1 MNSKGILAIQHWQ
14 KVWPGSALASFCIV
28 KENADTLVI
37 FLKEK
42 QEQINHILLLTCLL
56 HIPLGCT
63 VTQIP
68 T

>member
-14 KVWPGSALASFCIV
+14 KVWPGSALASFCIF
-28 KENADTLVI
+28 KENADTLVV

-42 QEQINHILLLTCLL
+42 QEHNNCILLLTHLL
-56 HIPLGCT
+56 HIPLRYMFS
-63 VTQIP
+63 QIS

>member
-37 FLKEK
+37 FLEEK
-42 QEQINHILLLTCLL
+42 QEHNCILLLTCLL
-56 HIPLGCT
+56 CITLICIFSQT
-63 VTQIP
+63 P